1 MSAILKHVKFE
12 FFSILRHPEQLLLL
26 AGTPIAALILLR
38 NQSDTF
44 FLALAISILASNF
57 TSIAINTSFARR
69 YGTLKYLAITPVGK
83 TGIWVAQFLVGCLS
97 LMLQVPILIAGSK
110 FLHFEVSSGLSS
122 LITVPLL
129 IGFSSSL
136 AFLFSS
142 VMSAEKVLAFANVFF
157 IAIAGTGVYLAN
169 SSYAYLHPLAGIL
182 TTGTSQLINIALVTT
197 ATLAIIA
204 INFKKFEWID

>member
-1 MSAILKHVKFE
+1 M
-12 FFSILRHPEQLLLL
+12 
-26 AGTPIAALILLR
+26 
-38 NQSDTF
+38 
-44 FLALAISILASNF
+44 ASNF

-83 TGIWVAQFLVGCLS
+83 TGIWVAQFVVGCLT
-97 LMLQVPILIAGSK
+97 LIVQVPLLVAGSIILDFK
-110 FLHFEVSSGLSS
+110 VSPSPSS

-157 IAIAGTGVYLAN
+157 IGVAGTGLYLAE
-169 SSYAYLHPLAGIL
+169 SAYAYLHPLAGIL
-182 TTGTSQLINIALVTT
+182 TTGTPQIINIALLTT
-197 ATLAIIA
+197 ATLVIIG